1 MKDAG
6 IKFEDQVDEL
16 QRTFKEI
23 NDDDKSDKSIIK
35 EDDSE
40 ADYELIEDYKNTL
53 EDQIAVY
60 SVQIPPLYEHLQK
73 VVDINIQLTRELE
86 EM

>member
-1 MKDAG
+1 MLGKTMNEAAKNFDD
-6 IKFEDQVDEL
+6 KVDEI

-73 VVDINIQLTRELE
+73 VVDINI
-86 EM
+86 